1 MKHSNRLRIT
11 SYHINRTGEASLP
24 FLFWYMQEIA
34 WEHAHE
40 LGFGFDHLRQDRL
53 FWVLARLH
61 VKLKRRPRW
70 TETISLDTWSRGT
83 DGFFAYRDFQF
94 LDSSQ
99 QEIITATSSWLVL
112 DLDNK
117 RIQRLRQLKNFP
129 EYKESILGAN
139 PEKVE
144 SAATE
149 DDPVFKPVHFN
160 DVDINQHINS
170 GRYLER
176 IDNDYTAE
184 FQYKHDLKEISV
196 NFIKEGMP
204 QDLLAVRKQLLSS
217 REHLCSVIRQSDG
230 ADLIRA
236 RLIWEE
242 RTNQGLGDAPMQ

>member
-1 MKHSNRLRIT
+1 VKKENRMKHSNSLRIT
-11 SYHINRTGEASLP
+11 SYHINRTGETSLP

-34 WEHAHE
+34 WEHAHK

-70 TETISLDTWSRGT
+70 TEKITLDTWSRGT

-94 LDSSQ
+94 LDSER

-112 DLDNK
+112 DLDSR
-117 RIQRLRQLKNFP
+117 RIQRLRQLQNFP
-129 EYKESILGAN
+129 EYRESILGAN

-144 SAATE
+144 PAAKGDSLEFT
-149 DDPVFKPVHFN
+149 PVPFN

-176 IDNDYTAE
+176 LDNSYTPE
-184 FQYKHDLKEISV
+184 FQYEHNLKEIAV

-204 QDLLAVRKQLLSS
+204 EDLLAVRKQLLSS
-217 REHLCSVIRQSDG
+217 QEHLCSVTRQSDE

-236 RLIWEE
+236 RLLWEE
-242 RTNQGLGDAPMQ
+242 KPI

>member
-1 MKHSNRLRIT
+1 MKHSNSLRIT

-70 TETISLDTWSRGT
+70 TEKITLDTWSRGT
-83 DGFFAYRDFQF
+83 DGFFAYRDYLFR
-94 LDSSQ
+94 DSAR

-112 DLDNK
+112 DLDRR
-117 RIQRLRQLKNFP
+117 RIQRLSQLKNFP
-129 EYKESILGAN
+129 EYQESLLGAN

-149 DDPVFKPVHFN
+149 NIPEFTAVHFN
-160 DVDINQHINS
+160 DIDINQHINS

-176 IDNDYTAE
+176 IDNTYTPE
-184 FQYKHDLKEISV
+184 FQYKHILKEIAV

-204 QDLLAVRKQLLSS
+204 EDLIAVRKQLLSS
-217 REHLCSVIRQSDG
+217 QEHLCSVTRQSDG

-236 RLIWEE
+236 RLMWEE
-242 RTNQGLGDAPMQ
+242 KPE